1 MKVISIAISKK
12 KGTRKTPVSSVQ
24 LIEDHG
30 IEGDA
35 HAGPWHRQVSLLA
48 MEDIHG
54 MQAKGIDVDF
64 GDFAENI
71 ATSGIDLPGLPI
83 GSRLRIFTTR
93 RVTASCRKEVFSPE

>member
-1 MKVISIAISKK
+1 MKVISIATSKK
-12 KGTRKTPVSSVQ
+12 KGTRKTPVSSVK

-71 ATSGIDLPGLPI
+71 ATSGIEHHAEKRCFRQSD
-83 GSRLRIFTTR
+83 SRRENILQR
-93 RVTASCRKEVFSPE
+93 